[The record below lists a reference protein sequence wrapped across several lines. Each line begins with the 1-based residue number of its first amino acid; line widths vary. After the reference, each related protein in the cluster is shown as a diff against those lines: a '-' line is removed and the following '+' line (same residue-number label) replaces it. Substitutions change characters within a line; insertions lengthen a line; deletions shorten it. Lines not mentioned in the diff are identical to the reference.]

1 MAARP
6 EQWRR
11 FRADQARSADNS
23 DLHVLASQPKA
34 AANPAQ
40 HTKTS
45 GKAPL

>member
-11 FRADQARSADNS
+11 FRADQAGSADNS
-23 DLHVLASQPKA
+23 DLLVLASQPEA